1 MNVYQLLCLLGI
13 PSLVVAAVT
22 ALFTYLCKQNKKNR
36 EDTQAVK
43 QGLQALLR
51 AQMIADYNKWSERGY
66 APIYARQNFENC
78 WQHYHS
84 LGANGVMDDIHQKF
98 LTLPTEEVKNDEN

>member
-1 MNVYQLLCLLGI
+1 MTVYQWLCLFCIPTIVLGFI
-13 PSLVVAAVT
+13 GALV
-22 ALFTYLCKQNKKNR
+22 ALFKAIFAKLKA
-36 EDTQAVK
+36 TQLGVK
-43 QGLQALLR
+43 ALLR

-78 WQHYHS
+78 WLHYHS

-98 LTLPTEEVKNDEN
+98 LTLPTEEVKHNEN